1 MHQDS
6 GAKGPMGPST
16 SDMAGPWGQDPD
28 GPGDGKGGGDAP
40 SGKRGSPWLPD
51 GDGAEPAGRGPGS
64 GRRGPNF
71 DDLLKRG
78 PFGPKLPGMPT
89 DRRVWLWGA
98 LGIALLWLGFTVMH
112 RLEPEED
119 GVITRFGAYSR
130 TVGPGIQ
137 WTLPF
142 PIERLER
149 VASRRIQT
157 ENIPDGT
164 TPNLV
169 LTGDANIINLAYSV
183 RWKVNRPE
191 LFVFQLD
198 GPRATI
204 RAAAETAMRATM
216 ANFTLS
222 QAIGSGRT
230 EIEIQVQQRM
240 QSILNQYGAG
250 VTVDGVSIR
259 DSAPPTEV
267 EDAFNE
273 VNVAQQRAEGSIN
286 EARAYAAQVT
296 SQAEGAAAEFDRIYE
311 QYRQAPEV
319 TRRRIYYETMEQI
332 MTRSEK
338 TIIGSGNAIPYL
350 PLPPVTRAAPA
361 APAVEARA
369 QP

>member
-1 MHQDS
+1 M
-6 GAKGPMGPST
+6 A
-16 SDMAGPWGQDPD
+16 AGPWGQE
-28 GPGDGKGGGDAP
+28 PGGEEPAKGANDAP
-40 SGKRGSPWLPD
+40 GGRRGSPWLPD
-51 GDGAEPAGRGPGS
+51 GDGGGGSREPRSGRGL
-64 GRRGPNF
+64 

-78 PFGPKLPGMPT
+78 PFGPKLPGMPS

-98 LGIALLWLGFTVMH
+98 IAVAVLWLAFTSIH
-112 RLEPEED
+112 RLDPEED

-164 TPNLV
+164 TANLV

-183 RWKVNRPE
+183 RWKVSRPE
-191 LFVFQLD
+191 LFVFQVD
-198 GPRATI
+198 APQATI
-204 RAAAETAMRATM
+204 RAAAESAMRATM

-230 EIEIQVQQRM
+230 EIEVQVQRRLQA
-240 QSILNQYGAG
+240 ILNQYGLG
-250 VTVDGVSIR
+250 VLVDGVSIR
-259 DSAPPTEV
+259 DSAPPNEV
-267 EDAFNE
+267 EEAFNE
-273 VNVAQQRAEGSIN
+273 VNVAQQRAESALN
-286 EARAYAAQVT
+286 DARAYAAQVT

-338 TIIGSGNAIPYL
+338 TIIGSGTAVPYL
-350 PLPPVTRAAPA
+350 PLPPVTRTPPA
-361 APAVEARA
+361 AATPPRA
-369 QP
+369 TTGGQ